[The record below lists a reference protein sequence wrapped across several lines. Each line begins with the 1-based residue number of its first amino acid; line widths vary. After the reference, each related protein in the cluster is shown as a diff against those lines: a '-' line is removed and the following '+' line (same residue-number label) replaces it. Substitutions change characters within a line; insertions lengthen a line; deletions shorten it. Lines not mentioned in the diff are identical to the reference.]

1 MQKRRIFINAF
12 MSVLQIILVG
22 GVLFFLYKF
31 LLKTIGV
38 EQFGIW
44 SLVLSTTSVIQAANL
59 GLSGSVVKFVAKYV
73 ARNELDKV
81 SGVIQTTTI
90 SLAVIIGVLLIAGYP
105 LLKIILRYIVPQ
117 NSIQLALAILPY
129 AMVSIWL
136 SVITGVFQSG
146 IDGFQKI
153 YIRNILLM
161 TGSVF
166 YAILCFLTAPRYGLF
181 GLAYS
186 QIINQGALFIAS
198 WFLLRKILPIL
209 PIIPIQWNKTIFKET
224 INYGI
229 NFQAISITNLFF
241 TPLTKALLSKFG
253 SLSMVGYYEMSLRM
267 IIQVRELVLSA
278 NRVLVPA
285 IADLQEKNP
294 EKIRSIYLT
303 NYNLLFYLALPIHTL
318 LIISAPFISQIWIG
332 HYEKQFIIFTILLS
346 AGYFIN
352 TLCAPSIISYLGIG
366 ALRWVAVGHLSIA
379 LLNFLFGIIS
389 GLLFDGYGVIVG
401 WILSLSIG
409 SAIII
414 LSYHNIYNI
423 LYKFLLPKDSYF
435 LMIFCLIILILILP
449 MQLNLQLFRCF
460 STNLYITI
468 LSIVILFVPL
478 YFHPMRKRLIDWLK
492 ELKVNM
498 FFRNTTIIKQ

>member
-81 SGVIQTTTI
+81 SGVIQTTAI

-229 NFQAISITNLFF
+229 NFQAMYIAGLFS
-241 TPLTKALLSKFG
+241 TPITKAFLSKFG
-253 SLSMVGYYEMSLRM
+253 TLSMVGYYEMSLRM
-267 IIQVRELVLSA
+267 IQQVGDLIHSA
-278 NRVLVPA
+278 NRVLIPA

-332 HYEKQFIIFTILLS
+332 HYEKQFVTFTILLS
-346 AGYFIN
+346 AGYFVN

-366 ALRWVAVGHLSIA
+366 TLRWVVVGNLSVAV
-379 LLNFLFGIIS
+379 LNFLFGIIS
-389 GLLFDGYGVIVG
+389 GVLFDGYGVIVG

-409 SAIII
+409 KIII
-414 LSYHNIYNI
+414 LLSYHKIYKI
-423 LYKFLLPKDSYF
+423 PYKNLLPKDS
-435 LMIFCLIILILILP
+435 LILSFLCLFMLIFALQI
-449 MQLNLQLFRCF
+449 QLNLQSFNNF
-460 STNLYITI
+460 NTNLCIIVLSLLILTI
-468 LSIVILFVPL
+468 PFYL
-478 YFHPMRKRLIDWLK
+478 HPMRKQLVEWLK
-492 ELKVNM
+492 ESALKKISN
-498 FFRNTTIIKQ
+498 

>member
-81 SGVIQTTTI
+81 SGVIQTTAI
-90 SLAVIIGVLLIAGYP
+90 SLAVVIGVLLIAGYP

-136 SVITGVFQSG
+136 SVITDVFQSG

-153 YIRNILLM
+153 YIRNILLI

-186 QIINQGALFIAS
+186 QIINRVTLSIAS
-198 WFLLRKILPIL
+198 WFLLRRILPIL
-209 PIIPIQWNKTIFKET
+209 PIIPIQWNKTVFKET
-224 INYGI
+224 INYGV
-229 NFQAISITNLFF
+229 NLQAISIAGLFF
-241 TPLTKALLSKFG
+241 TPVTKALLSKFG
-253 SLSMVGYYEMSLRM
+253 TLSMVGYYEMSLTM
-267 IIQVRELVLSA
+267 ILQLRELVLSA

-285 IADLQEKNP
+285 IADLQEKNQ
-294 EKIRSIYLT
+294 EKIRYIYLT
-303 NYNLLFYLALPIHTL
+303 NYNLLFYLVLPIFTL

-332 HYEKQFIIFTILLS
+332 HYEKQFITFTILLS
-346 AGYFIN
+346 AGYFLN
-352 TLCAPSIISYLGIG
+352 TLCAPSAISYLGIG
-366 ALRWVAVGHLSIA
+366 VLRWVVVGNLSVA

-389 GLLFDGYGVIVG
+389 GVLFGGYGVIVG
-401 WILSLSIG
+401 WILSSLIG
-409 SAIII
+409 NVIIL
-414 LSYHNIYNI
+414 LSYHKK
-423 LYKFLLPKDSYF
+423 YKIPYKSLIPKESRVLLFLCIFMIIFVLPIQLSLQSF
-435 LMIFCLIILILILP
+435 NNFNTNLCIIVLSLLIL
-449 MQLNLQLFRCF
+449 
-460 STNLYITI
+460 TI
-468 LSIVILFVPL
+468 PFYL
-478 YFHPMRKRLIDWLK
+478 HPMRKQLVEWLK
-492 ELKVNM
+492 ESDY
-498 FFRNTTIIKQ
+498 KQLISRALL